1 MSVEDKGQM
10 LAIGGKGIF
19 DRARPLVIQPR

>member
-10 LAIGGKGIF
+10 LEIGGKEIF
-19 DRARPLVIQPR
+19 DRARPLLIQPK